1 MSGEAAEGTL
11 PRLPGL
17 RLEEAG
23 GEIRTVGLAAIG
35 HAELTT
41 KVFVWASATEAR
53 AVMFR
58 VAAYVV
64 AAGARLHPGDVLTY
78 EDGTL
83 TLRSADG
90 CLEVVSTPGSGAG

>member
-1 MSGEAAEGTL
+1 MRGEAAEGTL
-11 PRLPGL
+11 PALPGL
-17 RLEEAG
+17 RLEETG

-41 KVFVWASATEAR
+41 RVSAWASSTEAR
-53 AVMFR
+53 AVLFR

-64 AAGARLHPGDVLTY
+64 GAGARLHPGGVLAY